1 MVMHKTNGFSLIE
14 LMITVIVLTILS
26 SITYAIYQNYS
37 RERRLQAALSAMMEN
52 AQALEQHYSQRGNFK
67 KNSTTWVDLLHTQTS
82 HFCIKM
88 QGNPRGTNN
97 NHQYAMKAVSLDKNI
112 EPRVLVINQDQTVQI
127 CESSSSICDDARF
140 FSNAA
145 RADKNCTNYR

>member
-1 MVMHKTNGFSLIE
+1 MHTKTNGFSLIE

-52 AQALEQHYSQRGNFK
+52 AQALEQHYSQHSNFK
-67 KNSTTWVDLLHTQTS
+67 KNSTTWAELPYTQTS

-88 QGNPRGTNN
+88 Q
-97 NHQYAMKAVSLDKNI
+97 
-112 EPRVLVINQDQTVQI
+112 
-127 CESSSSICDDARF
+127 
-140 FSNAA
+140 
-145 RADKNCTNYR
+145 